1 MTAVLYDVAGPRARR
16 RVFIGSVISGVVIAA
31 LVGVAVMRLADKG
44 QFEAEKWDWVK
55 SSGTWRF
62 FLAGL
67 WMTIRAAAL
76 GMVLAMVV
84 GATLALARLSKALP
98 LRWLAT
104 TYIEI
109 FRALPVLLLILF
121 GYLALPRLTFLPG
134 VIRDVSPFTALVLGL
149 TLYNSAVLAE
159 IFRAGILSL
168 DRGQSEAAYAV
179 GLTYGQA
186 MRQVVVPQAFRRMI
200 PSLISQLVTLL
211 KDTSYGYIVTYEE
224 LLRRA
229 KANSDFD
236 SDYLFSSYITVL
248 LIYVAINFTLS
259 RIAQRLE
266 VRQRRRYGAGTI
278 QAGTEDLAVLAAEGE
293 AKMEDPAK
301 A

>member
-1 MTAVLYDVAGPRARR
+1 MTAVLYDVAGPRTRR
-16 RVFIGSVISGVVIAA
+16 RVLIGSVVSGVVIA
-31 LVGVAVMRLADKG
+31 LLVAVAVARFADKG
-44 QFEAEKWDWVK
+44 QFEGKHWVWMQDG
-55 SSGTWRF
+55 GTWRYI
-62 FLAGL
+62 AIGL
-67 WMTIRAAAL
+67 WMTVRAALA
-76 GMVLAMVV
+76 GMVLAMAV
-84 GATLALARLSKALP
+84 GAFLALARLSKALP

-121 GYLALPRLTFLPG
+121 GYLALPKLG
-134 VIRDVSPFTALVLGL
+134 VDISPFQSLVLGL

-168 DRGQSEAAYAV
+168 DRGQSEAAYSV
-179 GLTYGQA
+179 GLTYGA
-186 MRQVVVPQAFRRMI
+186 TMRYVVVPQAFRRMI

-229 KANSDFD
+229 KSNSDYD

-248 LIYVAINFTLS
+248 LIYVAVNFSLS
-259 RIAQRLE
+259 RVAQRLE

-278 QAGTEDLAVLAAEGE
+278 EAGTEDLALLAAEGE
-293 AKMEDPAK
+293 AKLETAGAISK